1 MNRKIKR
8 LINETLHALL
18 VLNLGL
24 FGMLELGMSMEN
36 PFHFQFITKYEL
48 LIRIGNKNKNLF
60 YKNQNLLLLG

>member
-36 PFHFQFITKYEL
+36 PFHFQLLLNMNYLLEL
-48 LIRIGNKNKNLF
+48 EIRI
-60 YKNQNLLLLG
+60 